1 MVEAGTA
8 APGIGAQEEP
18 VTRAVVG
25 AALASLVAGSTA
37 PAPAQQALTRDQVLA
52 ALAVATPQAPA
63 DLTGRDLSGLD
74 LSGVDFKRANLS
86 RCRLVGTKLTK
97 AQLFSVTLSDAMATG
112 ADLSGANLDVAVM
125 YRVDMRHAILRDA
138 SLFATI
144 ADDGDF

>member
-8 APGIGAQEEP
+8 APRIGSQEEP

-63 DLTGRDLSGLD
+63 DLTGRDLSALD
-74 LSGVDFKRANLS
+74 LSGADFKRATPTRFPLLQTA
-86 RCRLVGTKLTK
+86 CVK
-97 AQLFSVTLSDAMATG
+97 A
-112 ADLSGANLDVAVM
+112 
-125 YRVDMRHAILRDA
+125 H
-138 SLFATI
+138 
-144 ADDGDF
+144 

>member
-8 APGIGAQEEP
+8 APRIGSQEEP

-74 LSGVDFKRANLS
+74 LSGVDFKRRSEEHTSELQS
-86 RCRLVGTKLTK
+86 LRHLVCRLLLEKK
-97 AQLFSVTLSDAMATG
+97 KENQEK
-112 ADLSGANLDVAVM
+112 
-125 YRVDMRHAILRDA
+125 
-138 SLFATI
+138 
-144 ADDGDF
+144 